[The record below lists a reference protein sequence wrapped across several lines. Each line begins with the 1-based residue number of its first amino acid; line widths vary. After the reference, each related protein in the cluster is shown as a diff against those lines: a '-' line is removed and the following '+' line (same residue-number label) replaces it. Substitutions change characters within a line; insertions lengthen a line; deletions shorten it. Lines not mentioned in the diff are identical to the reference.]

1 MTTDEMIEG
10 CKRNDRKCQQLLF
23 ETYKRQMYALCC
35 RYAKSDTEAE
45 DMMQEGF
52 IKVFRYLDSYKGSGS
67 FFGWLC
73 RIFINQ
79 AISIYRQQ
87 QIYNQML
94 RGDVPEYRNSVDSD
108 EKQYFQVSEP
118 VYSEEE
124 MIDAIRKLPQYLQ
137 TIFNMV
143 VIDEYSYAEVAEML
157 NISNNSVKTLMYRAR
172 MLLKDA
178 LTQNNPSRE

>member
-1 MTTDEMIEG
+1 MTTEELIEG
-10 CKRNDRKCQQLLF
+10 CKHGDRKCQQLLF

-35 RYAKSDTEAE
+35 RYAKSDAEAE
-45 DMMQEGF
+45 DILQEGF

-73 RIFINQ
+73 KIFINQ
-79 AISIYRQQ
+79 AISIYHRQHMH
-87 QIYNQML
+87 NQML
-94 RGDVPEYRNSVDSD
+94 RNDISEYENLSDSD
-108 EKQYFQVSEP
+108 DAQYFQASEP

-124 MIDAIRKLPQYLQ
+124 MIDAIRELPQYLQ

-143 VIDEYSYAEVAEML
+143 AIDEYSYTEVAEKL

-172 MLLKDA
+172 TLLKDA
-178 LTQNNPSRE
+178 LTQNNLPRD